1 MIDFVKEHKLLD
13 ESIENISDNNAIIH
27 ATGGG
32 AYKYADLFEK
42 EFEGKVK
49 LNKYDEMQS
58 LVDGMIFVLS
68 FAKNP
73 SFSFREGE
81 GQVFVDNKI
90 TNIKDNKNAST
101 GDLTLLDL

>member
-1 MIDFVKEHKLLD
+1 LKSFNSNQVQTFIDFVKEHKLLD
-13 ESIENISDNNAIIH
+13 EAIKNDGDSNNQIDSENKYQAIIH

-73 SFSFREGE
+73 
-81 GQVFVDNKI
+81 
-90 TNIKDNKNAST
+90 
-101 GDLTLLDL
+101 